1 MKHNLILLFGITTFI
16 LILSINIWSSDIQID
31 STIKAIDIP
40 FQTLNLDSI
49 INHSYLFYPEISR
62 LSIYNFSDSLIS
74 SIDIENLSHQLNNDY
89 LFHSNFSEQW
99 RINDQ
104 LSNYIDYR
112 RELALKSDLGV
123 FGKVL
128 GNARTIT
135 TVILAILHILKYR
148 KGLY

>member
-1 MKHNLILLFGITTFI
+1 MKQKLIFQLTSPVLLLLFSNN
-16 LILSINIWSSDIQID
+16 ILSFNIQVD
-31 STIKAIDIP
+31 STIKTIDTP
-40 FQTLNLDSI
+40 FQIFNLDSI

-62 LSIYNFSDSLIS
+62 LSFYKSSDSLIS
-74 SIDIENLSHQLNNDY
+74 LIDIDNFSHQLNNDY
-89 LFHSNFSEQW
+89 LFRSNFSEQW

-112 RELALKSDLGV
+112 KELALKSELGV

-135 TVILAILHILKYR
+135 AVILAILHVLKYR

>member
-1 MKHNLILLFGITTFI
+1 MRQKLILQFGSSIII
-16 LILSINIWSSDIQID
+16 LLLANNLWSSNIQID
-31 STIKAIDIP
+31 STLKTIDVPI
-40 FQTLNLDSI
+40 QIINLDSI
-49 INHSYLFYPEISR
+49 INHSYLFYPEISS
-62 LSIYNFSDSLIS
+62 LSFYNFSDSLIS
-74 SIDIENLSHQLNNDY
+74 LIDIENLSHQLNNDY

-112 RELALKSDLGV
+112 KELALKSDLGV

-135 TVILAILHILKYR
+135 TLILAVLHILKYR

>member
-1 MKHNLILLFGITTFI
+1 MAQKLFFHLAISIFILL
-16 LILSINIWSSDIQID
+16 LSNDVMPINIQVD
-31 STIKAIDIP
+31 STIKTIDVPIKVI
-40 FQTLNLDSI
+40 NLDSI
-49 INHSYLFYPEISR
+49 INRSYLFYPEISR
-62 LSIYNFSDSLIS
+62 LSFYNYSDSLIFLTDVNNFS
-74 SIDIENLSHQLNNDY
+74 QQLNNDY

-112 RELALKSDLGV
+112 KELALKSDLGV

-128 GNARTIT
+128 GNARKIT
-135 TVILAILHILKYR
+135 AIILAVLHVLKNR

>member
-1 MKHNLILLFGITTFI
+1 MAQKLFFHLAISIFILL
-16 LILSINIWSSDIQID
+16 LSNDVMPINIQVD
-31 STIKAIDIP
+31 STLKTIDVPIKVI
-40 FQTLNLDSI
+40 NLDSI
-49 INHSYLFYPEISR
+49 INRSYLFYPEISR
-62 LSIYNFSDSLIS
+62 LSFYDFSDSLIS
-74 SIDIENLSHQLNNDY
+74 LIDIDNFSHQLNYDY

-104 LSNYIDYR
+104 LLNYIDYR
-112 RELALKSDLGV
+112 KELALKSDLGV

-135 TVILAILHILKYR
+135 TVILAILHILNYR

>member
-1 MKHNLILLFGITTFI
+1 MKHNLIWLFGIPIII
-16 LILSINIWSSDIQID
+16 LILSDNIWSSDIQID
-31 STIKAIDIP
+31 STLKTIDVPI
-40 FQTLNLDSI
+40 QTFNLDSI
-49 INHSYLFYPEISR
+49 INHSYLFYPEISK
-62 LSIYNFSDSLIS
+62 LSFYNFSDSLIS
-74 SIDIENLSHQLNNDY
+74 LIDIHNFRHQLNNDY

-112 RELALKSDLGV
+112 KELALKSDLGV

-135 TVILAILHILKYR
+135 TIILAILHILKYR

>member
-1 MKHNLILLFGITTFI
+1 MKHNLILLFVIPIKI
-16 LILSINIWSSDIQID
+16 LFLSDNIFSSNIQID
-31 STIKAIDIP
+31 STIKTIDIP
-40 FQTLNLDSI
+40 IQIFNLDSI
-49 INHSYLFYPEISR
+49 IKHSYSFYPEISR
-62 LSIYNFSDSLIS
+62 LSFYDFSDSLIS
-74 SIDIENLSHQLNNDY
+74 LIERDNLRNQLNNDY

-112 RELALKSDLGV
+112 KDLALRSDLGV

-135 TVILAILHILKYR
+135 TLILAVLHLLKYR

>member
-1 MKHNLILLFGITTFI
+1 MKHNLILLFGIPIII
-16 LILSINIWSSDIQID
+16 LILSDNIWSSDIQID
-31 STIKAIDIP
+31 STLKTIDVPI
-40 FQTLNLDSI
+40 QTFNLDSI
-49 INHSYLFYPEISR
+49 INHSYLFYPEISK
-62 LSIYNFSDSLIS
+62 LSFYNFSDSLIS
-74 SIDIENLSHQLNNDY
+74 LIDIHNFRHQLNNDY

-112 RELALKSDLGV
+112 KELALKSDLGV

-135 TVILAILHILKYR
+135 TIILAILHILKYR

>member
-1 MKHNLILLFGITTFI
+1 MRHNLILLFEIPIIIFF
-16 LILSINIWSSDIQID
+16 LSDNNWPSDIQID
-31 STIKAIDIP
+31 STLKTIDVPIQI
-40 FQTLNLDSI
+40 FNLDSV

-62 LSIYNFSDSLIS
+62 LSLYEFSDSLIS
-74 SIDIENLSHQLNNDY
+74 LIDIENLSHQLNNDY

-112 RELALKSDLGV
+112 KELALKSDLGI

-135 TVILAILHILKYR
+135 TLILAVLHILKYR

>member
-1 MKHNLILLFGITTFI
+1 MKHNLVLLFGIPIIVFI
-16 LILSINIWSSDIQID
+16 LSDNIWSSDIQVD
-31 STIKAIDIP
+31 STLKTMDIP
-40 FQTLNLDSI
+40 IQIFNLDSVL
-49 INHSYLFYPEISR
+49 NHSYLFYPEISR
-62 LSIYNFSDSLIS
+62 ISFYEFSDSLIAL
-74 SIDIENLSHQLNNDY
+74 IDIENFSHQLNNDY

-112 RELALKSDLGV
+112 KELALKSDLGV

-135 TVILAILHILKYR
+135 TLILAVLHILKYKKR
-148 KGLY
+148 LY

>member
-1 MKHNLILLFGITTFI
+1 M
-16 LILSINIWSSDIQID
+16 
-31 STIKAIDIP
+31 
-40 FQTLNLDSI
+40 
-49 INHSYLFYPEISR
+49 
-62 LSIYNFSDSLIS
+62 
-74 SIDIENLSHQLNNDY
+74 NNDY
-89 LFHSNFSEQW
+89 LFHSSFSEQW

-112 RELALKSDLGV
+112 KELALKSDLGV

-135 TVILAILHILKYR
+135 AVILAILHVLKYK

>member
-1 MKHNLILLFGITTFI
+1 MKHNLILLFWIPIII
-16 LILSINIWSSDIQID
+16 LFLSDTIWSSDIQID
-31 STIKAIDIP
+31 STLKTIDVPI
-40 FQTLNLDSI
+40 QTFNLDSVL
-49 INHSYLFYPEISR
+49 NHSYLFYPEISR
-62 LSIYNFSDSLIS
+62 LSFYNFSDSLIS
-74 SIDIENLSHQLNNDY
+74 LIDIDNFNHQLNKDY

-112 RELALKSDLGV
+112 KELALKSDLGV

-135 TVILAILHILKYR
+135 TVILAVLHILKYR
-148 KGLY
+148 KRLY